1 MGIFWVGIFRVGV
14 FQGGSLMGGN
24 FLGGSF
30 PDTPVNIAKFLR
42 TALFIEHVG
51 GLLLKNS
58 GGRGV
63 IDLSF

>member
-1 MGIFWVGIFRVGV
+1 
-14 FQGGSLMGGN
+14 MGGN

-51 GLLLKNS
+51 WLLLKNS

>member
-1 MGIFWVGIFRVGV
+1 
-14 FQGGSLMGGN
+14 MGGN

-30 PDTPVNIAKFLR
+30 PDNPVNIAKFLR

-51 GLLLKNS
+51 WLLLKNS